1 MRARQTEPHCSR
13 RALLIALLFL
23 FWMAVIV
30 GRLAYLQVSCHQD
43 YRRRGELQREEVVTV
58 APLRGAILDRRGEPL
73 ARSVETDS
81 LYGFKRLMVD
91 PEQIA
96 HHLAPLLGQSEG
108 DLLKKIAA
116 ARNFVWLKRKLGF
129 ETAAKIRSE
138 IERNKLEGVYLI
150 KEPRRFYPNGS
161 LAAHIIGQVDIDE
174 KGIEGLEKTQ
184 DEHLRGAAG
193 RVFLQRDARNRPYD
207 RYDSAAR
214 PGARVVLTLDA
225 ALQHKVELVLEEAMR
240 ATRARGAS
248 AIVLNPQT
256 GEILAL
262 ANVPTFDLNQRPGRR
277 PEGEEGYLRR
287 NRAITDIYEPG
298 SVFKIIT
305 FSAAIEEAL
314 ARPDEKIDCLRG
326 EITLGNRTIRD
337 THAYGVITVAEA
349 LAKSSNVGAIKLA
362 QRVGKKRL
370 ADYIA
375 RFGFGSKTGVD
386 LPGETQGLV
395 RDLSQW
401 QPDSLGS
408 IAIGYGVGVSALQAV
423 AAVAAV
429 ANRGLW
435 VQPHIVKQV
444 IDPDERVV
452 YEARPKSRRVIS
464 EKTSLA
470 VVRMLEGVVTHG
482 TARHAIQLASYTA
495 AGKTGTTKK
504 IDPITKHYSS
514 TRYVASFAGFVP
526 ASNPRFA
533 IIVTFDEPVGLHYG
547 GQVAAPVFSRIAEIA
562 LGDYLVPPDKA
573 IYHEAVARL
582 EKVSNPQPPFPHL
595 VGERRLP
602 AHHLSDQGEGI
613 FSYQMPPPLRKSESD
628 RMPDFR
634 GQGMRAVA
642 QECNRLG
649 LRMKMSGY
657 GAAISQQPAPGA
669 RIKPG
674 DICWVEF
681 Q

>member
-1 MRARQTEPHCSR
+1 MRARQTETHSSR
-13 RALLIALLFL
+13 RALLIAWLFL
-23 FWMAVIV
+23 LWMAVIV

-43 YRRRGELQREEVVTV
+43 YQRRAELQREEVVTV

-73 ARSVETDS
+73 ARSVEADS
-81 LYGFKRLMVD
+81 LYAYKRLMVN
-91 PEQIA
+91 PEQVA
-96 HHLAPLLGQSEG
+96 RHLAPLLGQSEG
-108 DLLKKIAA
+108 DWLKKIAA
-116 ARNFVWLKRKLGF
+116 ARNFVWLKRKLDF
-129 ETAAKIRSE
+129 ETADKVRSE
-138 IERNKLEGVYLI
+138 IERNRLEGVYLI

-174 KGIEGLEKTQ
+174 KGIEGLEKAQ
-184 DEHLRGAAG
+184 DEHLCGTTG
-193 RVFLQRDARNRPYD
+193 RIFLQRDARNRPYD
-207 RYDSAAR
+207 RYDSTAR
-214 PGARVVLTLDA
+214 SGARVVLTLDA
-225 ALQHKVELVLEEAMR
+225 ALQHKVELVLEEALQ

-262 ANVPTFDLNQRPGRR
+262 ANVPTFDLNQRPRRR

-298 SVFKIIT
+298 SVFKIVT
-305 FSAAIEEAL
+305 FSAAIEEGL
-314 ARPDEKIDCLRG
+314 AQPDEKIDCLRG
-326 EITLGNRTIRD
+326 EITLGNHTIRD

-362 QRVGKKRL
+362 QRVGKRRL

-375 RFGFGSKTGVD
+375 RFGFGRKSGVD
-386 LPGETQGLV
+386 LPGEAEGLV
-395 RDLSQW
+395 PDVSRW
-401 QPDSLGS
+401 QVDSLGS
-408 IAIGYGVGVSALQAV
+408 IAIGYGVGVSALQTV
-423 AAVAAV
+423 AAVAAI

-435 VQPHIVKQV
+435 VQPHIVKRV
-444 IDPDERVV
+444 VDPDERVL
-452 YEARPKSRRVIS
+452 YEARPRSRRVIS

-470 VVRMLEGVVTHG
+470 VVSMLEGVVRHG

-504 IDPITKHYSS
+504 FDPVTKRYSS

-526 ASNPRFA
+526 ASDPRFA

-547 GQVAAPVFSRIAEIA
+547 GQVAAPVFSRIAEFA
-562 LGDYLVPPDKA
+562 LSDYLVPPDKA
-573 IYHEAVARL
+573 IYHETVARL
-582 EKVSNPQPPFPHL
+582 EKASNPQPLGPDL
-595 VGERRLP
+595 VGESRPP
-602 AHHLSDQGEGI
+602 AHPPSNQGEEMI
-613 FSYQMPPPLRKSESD
+613 SYQMPLRKNEPD
-628 RMPDFR
+628 RMPDLR
-634 GQGMRAVA
+634 GRGMRAVA

-657 GAAISQQPAPGA
+657 GAAVSQQPAPGA

-681 Q
+681 R